1 MKLLSAIRPMIL
13 AAALAAAPAVAL
25 ADPVTITAASVQLTP
40 PLGWTGSS
48 PGAQLAMFRLGE
60 VVAVDV
66 VMPALDAQH
75 TEASLNAEYL
85 RMVNPRWSGPPALR
99 VVQEQRGTIRRGTA
113 AHNGRQERFIFVSVP
128 INGRLLMAA
137 IYIAPGATRAQ
148 EGEAH
153 QLIDS
158 LRVIAP

>member
-1 MKLLSAIRPMIL
+1 MKVLSAIRPML
-13 AAALAAAPAVAL
+13 LVAALAMSPAVAH
-25 ADPVTITAASVQLTP
+25 ADPVTISAASAQFTP
-40 PLGWTGSS
+40 PPGWTGSS
-48 PGAQLAMFRLGE
+48 PGPQLAMFRLGE
-60 VVAVDV
+60 LVAVDV

-85 RMVNPRWSGPPALR
+85 RMVNPRWRGPAGLR
-99 VVQEQRGTIRRGTA
+99 VVQEQRGTLRRGTA
-113 AHNGRQERFIFVSVP
+113 QHNGRQERFIFVSVP

-137 IYIAPGATRAQ
+137 IFIAPSATPAQ

-158 LRVIAP
+158 LRVIAR